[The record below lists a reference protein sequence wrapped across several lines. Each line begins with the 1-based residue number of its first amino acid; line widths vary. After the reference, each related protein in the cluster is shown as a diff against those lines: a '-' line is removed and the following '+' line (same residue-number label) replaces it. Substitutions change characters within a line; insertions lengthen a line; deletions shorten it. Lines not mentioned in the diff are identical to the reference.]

1 MRRQPEHLSVN
12 LVDHL
17 AGQHEHDKR
26 EQEQRRRDYPASQQ
40 YPGERVEE
48 VSGGVGHFLA
58 LRLFSM
64 AELSVHRT
72 EIQRACYLVG

>member
-1 MRRQPEHLSVN
+1 MNTTKENRSSA
-12 LVDHL
+12 D
-17 AGQHEHDKR
+17 AIIQHR
-26 EQEQRRRDYPASQQ
+26 SI